1 MIMADAA
8 YFREKAQQCRELL
21 KLATEPEVIEQLEIW
36 VREFE
41 ERARIAQREASRD

>member
-1 MIMADAA
+1 MADAA

-21 KLATEPEVIEQLEIW
+21 KLAIEPEVVEQLGIW

-41 ERARIAQREASRD
+41 ERARIAERTAPKD

>member
-1 MIMADAA
+1 MADAE

-21 KLATEPEVIEQLEIW
+21 KLAMVPEVVEQLEIW

-41 ERARIAQREASRD
+41 EQARRAERAASAG